1 MSSGM
6 SMPGFAGGFLL
17 GVVAGL
23 ALGVLFAPQSGSRS
37 REAVKEKLSEL
48 PETVRELTADR
59 EKIYKETLKKRRGQP
74 LVSESYF
81 QT

>member
-1 MSSGM
+1 MSNGT

-37 REAVKEKLSEL
+37 REVMREKLSEL

>member
-1 MSSGM
+1 MSNGT

-37 REAVKEKLSEL
+37 REVMKEKLSEL